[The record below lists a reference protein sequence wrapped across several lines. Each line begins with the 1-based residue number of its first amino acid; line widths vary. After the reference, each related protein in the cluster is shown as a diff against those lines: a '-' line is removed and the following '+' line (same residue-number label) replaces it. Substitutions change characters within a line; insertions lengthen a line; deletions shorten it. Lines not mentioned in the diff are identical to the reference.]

1 MGWQACR
8 RGARGALALTPA
20 RRGAQDVAK
29 MTLAALRTEKTVG
42 QRITLAGP
50 QAYTVSEVI
59 ALCERFAN
67 ADADVTEARRPAC
80 AAVAGPHRS
89 AATLSNVRPAA
100 LRVDPAWQHEVGARP
115 RSHCD
120 KAGSSAPGLQAAHS
134 RSPSCAS
141 HAVFNQSCTACEP
154 SGSRAPLCLTL

>member
-1 MGWQACR
+1 VRKGRPAD
-8 RGARGALALTPA
+8 PA

-80 AAVAGPHRS
+80 SRGRS
-89 AATLSNVRPAA
+89 APLAC
-100 LRVDPAWQHEVGARP
+100 DPRRRRGV
-115 RSHCD
+115 
-120 KAGSSAPGLQAAHS
+120 
-134 RSPSCAS
+134 
-141 HAVFNQSCTACEP
+141 
-154 SGSRAPLCLTL
+154 APLVRASTQPESWVLKV